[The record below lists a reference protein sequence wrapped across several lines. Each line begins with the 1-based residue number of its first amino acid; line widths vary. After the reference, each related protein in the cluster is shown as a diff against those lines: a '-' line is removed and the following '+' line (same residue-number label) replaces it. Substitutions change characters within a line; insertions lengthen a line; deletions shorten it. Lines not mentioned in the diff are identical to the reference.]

1 MPIIVCGELIP
12 HRRGLMQRAVPLVQT
27 AFIWNNPAREKTAR
41 YGRFSLVETL
51 EECYNSPVVIPVR
64 QRKGD
69 AKKKY
74 DKKKGTGKENEEICM

>member
-1 MPIIVCGELIP
+1 
-12 HRRGLMQRAVPLVQT
+12 MQRPVLLLQT
-27 AFIWNNPAREKTAR
+27 VFIWNNLTRENTAR
-41 YGRFSLVETL
+41 YGRFCLVQTL